1 MHYDYDIQTHVIVS
15 WDHFFTTWCIL
26 SLHVFYNFVLK
37 SFITY
42 KYNKMAYYI
51 FIIIDVVRSL
61 SLVLSSRSDYNL
73 GNVKNPHA
81 FQKLHNFGEK
91 IDFS

>member
-1 MHYDYDIQTHVIVS
+1 
-15 WDHFFTTWCIL
+15 
-26 SLHVFYNFVLK
+26 
-37 SFITY
+37 
-42 KYNKMAYYI
+42 MAYYI